1 MSMTKQNLK
10 AYHPRKHHRRPERLE
25 ILVCVRNVCG
35 TATTRDISEGGL
47 AIDLVTAKNLPDI
60 KVGSIVST
68 RVDGAP
74 HSSSMIG
81 KVVRMNEKELAIEF
95 IV

>member
-1 MSMTKQNLK
+1 MSNQNLK
-10 AYHPRKHHRRPERLE
+10 AYQPRKHHRRPERVE
-25 ILVCVRNVCG
+25 VFICVRNMCG
-35 TATTRDISEGGL
+35 TAKTRDISEGGI
-47 AIDLVTAKNLPDI
+47 AIDLGTAKDLPDI

-68 RVDGAP
+68 RAVGAP

-81 KVVRMNEKELAIEF
+81 KVVRIDGNDLAIAF

>member
-1 MSMTKQNLK
+1 MTNQNLK
-10 AYHPRKHHRRPERLE
+10 AYQPRKHHRRPERIE
-25 ILVCVRNVCG
+25 VFICVRNVCG
-35 TATTRDISEGGL
+35 TAKTRDISDGGM
-47 AIDLVTAKNLPDI
+47 AVDLSTAKDLPDI

-68 RVDGAP
+68 RSVGAP

-81 KVVRMNEKELAIEF
+81 KVVRIDGNDMAIAY

>member
-1 MSMTKQNLK
+1 M
-10 AYHPRKHHRRPERLE
+10 
-25 ILVCVRNVCG
+25 RNMCG
-35 TATTRDISEGGL
+35 TAKTRDISEGGI
-47 AIDLVTAKNLPDI
+47 AIDLGTAKDLPDI

-68 RVDGAP
+68 RAVGAP

-81 KVVRMNEKELAIEF
+81 KVVRIDGNDLAIAF